1 MRAIGA
7 VGMLPMQSLHGDDFV
22 IISTIEN
29 RQPMKDRANAKGCS
43 KVQNA
48 EALVNVLKIHIN
60 IRYFVIDTNFLGIRS
75 ITI

>member
-1 MRAIGA
+1 MCAIGA

-43 KVQNA
+43 ANA